1 MFIFIKWVGLFILFC
16 GEGEFKDEKSRE
28 AIFDCKLL
36 SGFILFSSKFS
47 KISLL
52 MSMSYYHKL
61 NY

>member
-36 SGFILFSSKFS
+36 SGCYSLFF
-47 KISLL
+47 
-52 MSMSYYHKL
+52 
-61 NY
+61 

>member
-28 AIFDCKLL
+28 QFLIVNCFPAV
-36 SGFILFSSKFS
+36 ILFSFKFS

>member
-36 SGFILFSSKFS
+36 SGCYTFFLCL
-47 KISLL
+47 IS
-52 MSMSYYHKL
+52 
-61 NY
+61 